1 MLPISALALLLAAP
15 LAGCA
20 ATTSRDA
27 AGTPPAET
35 PPQRSSPRA
44 ATSSAA
50 RPAPSAADS
59 PRAARADSLVADVAV
74 IRRPE
79 GGSSVFVS
87 FRSPAAVA
95 VSPSQPLRVVTPAGT
110 FEAPL
115 VSVPAVAVQGD
126 AVVTSAEY
134 RLGEAGTVAL
144 DRAGNAARLGVHD
157 GTAVRSVAVRRS
169 DFLE

>member
-27 AGTPPAET
+27 AETPPAAS
-35 PPQRSSPRA
+35 QRSPSRA
-44 ATSSAA
+44 AASSAA
-50 RPAPSAADS
+50 RPAPHA

-95 VSPSQPLRVVTPAGT
+95 VSPSQPLRVVTLGGT
-110 FEAPL
+110 FEATL

-126 AVVTSAEY
+126 AVVTSVEY

-157 GTAVRSVAVRRS
+157 GTVVRSVAVRRS

>member
-27 AGTPPAET
+27 AETPPAASS
-35 PPQRSSPRA
+35 PQRFSPRA
-44 ATSSAA
+44 AASSAA
-50 RPAPSAADS
+50 RPAPHAADS
-59 PRAARADSLVADVAV
+59 PRAVRADSLVADVAV
-74 IRRPE
+74 VRHLE

-95 VSPSQPLRVVTPAGT
+95 VSPSQPLRVETPAGR
-110 FEAPL
+110 FEATL
-115 VSVPAVAVQGD
+115 VGVPAVAVQGD

-134 RLGEAGTVAL
+134 RLSEAGTVAL
-144 DRAGNAARLGVHD
+144 DRAGNMARLGVHD
-157 GTAVRSVAVRRS
+157 GTAVRVVGVRRS
-169 DFLE
+169 DLIE

>member
-27 AGTPPAET
+27 AETPPAAS
-35 PPQRSSPRA
+35 PMSSPRA
-44 ATSSAA
+44 AASSAA
-50 RPAPSAADS
+50 RPAPHAADS

-74 IRRPE
+74 IRHPE

-95 VSPSQPLRVVTPAGT
+95 VSPSRPLRVVTLGGT
-110 FEAPL
+110 FEATL

-126 AVVTSAEY
+126 AVVTSVEY

-157 GTAVRSVAVRRS
+157 GTVVRSVAVRRS